1 MDTEGWIRLAA
12 TPGLDLEKLDWAL
25 ERFDRS
31 AALIAEARRPGSPL
45 ARLGTGI
52 GDTRVA
58 EALAWLDHDGRHLIH
73 RRHPS
78 WPVLLE
84 DLSDPP
90 VALFA
95 EGDPELLG
103 FPLLAVVGS
112 RHPTPAGLENAEA
125 FCRHLA
131 SWGLGVCSGLASGI
145 DTAAHRGALAAGG
158 ATVAVLGCGPDQV
171 YPAENSDLFRAIAS
185 DGVLITEYA
194 PGTPPRREHFPR
206 RNRLISGLSLGTL
219 VVEAARRSGSL
230 ITARLAGEQGR
241 EVFAI
246 PGSIHNPMARGCHR
260 LIRDGAVLVETADDI
275 LRELGPLVAAAADPA
290 DAEAPNPMATKEK
303 IADPEY
309 ARLLDAFGFEPVT
322 ADSLARRTGLTAAE
336 VSSML
341 LILELQGH
349 VGSAPGGLYTRL
361 NTGT

>member
-1 MDTEGWIRLAA
+1 MDAEGWIRLAA
-12 TPGLDLEKLDWAL
+12 TPGLDARLLGWAL

-31 AALIAEARRPGSPL
+31 ATLTAEASRSGSPL
-45 ARLGTGI
+45 ARLGTALDDSRI
-52 GDTRVA
+52 A
-58 EALAWLDHDGRHLIH
+58 ESLAWLEHDRRHLIH
-73 RRHPS
+73 RQHPA
-78 WPVLLE
+78 WPALLG
-84 DLSDPP
+84 DLPDPP

-95 EGDPELLG
+95 EGDPDLLG

-112 RHPTPAGLENAEA
+112 RHATPAGLENADA

-131 SWGLGVCSGLASGI
+131 AWGLGICSGLASGI

-158 ATVAVLGCGPDQV
+158 ATVAVLGCGPDRI
-171 YPAENSDLFRAIAS
+171 YPEENHDLFRAIAS
-185 DGVLITEYA
+185 EGVLVTEYA

-219 VVEAARRSGSL
+219 VVEAAQRSGSL

-260 LIRDGAVLVETADDI
+260 LIRDGAVLVEAADDI
-275 LRELGPLVAAAADPA
+275 LRELGPLARAASDPVPNA
-290 DAEAPNPMATKEK
+290 APNTMAQKEK
-303 IADPEY
+303 VLDPEY
-309 ARLLDAFGFEPVT
+309 ARLLDAFGFEPSTV
-322 ADSLARRTGLTAAE
+322 DLLARRTGLTAAE